1 MKGKNKMKKYYC
13 DKCGEESL
21 LSFIDCDLRP
31 FNIYCGDSCIDTH
44 LDDIENKKWDH
55 HDGFNKGLE
64 VFYAK
69 EIKQGYK
76 DPKFWRKWFVKN
88 SNFFM
93 WDKNKRKYKLV
104 KEKNYISH
112 YELENR
118 I

>member
-64 VFYAK
+64 VFYA
-69 EIKQGYK
+69 
-76 DPKFWRKWFVKN
+76 
-88 SNFFM
+88 FFM